1 MLRRSLC
8 VIGGC
13 ILVCSAAPN
22 ASAQERSARALPVI
36 ETSAGY
42 AFMRD
47 TTTEENFPAGWYFS
61 AAANLSHWF
70 GLVGELSGAHK
81 KLTDIAPIDVKAN
94 LYTVMGGPRFFIKH
108 GRIVPFAEVLAGVAH
123 LRWKAT
129 GPAGTSVPAATDTKF
144 AFQPGGGVAFL
155 LTDNVSVRGAVD
167 YRRIVFTDA
176 DEFAE
181 DNSQVRA
188 IAGVVFGWG
197 AR

>member
-1 MLRRSLC
+1 MPRTALC
-8 VIGGC
+8 VIGVF
-13 ILVCSAAPN
+13 ILACSAAPN
-22 ASAQERSARALPVI
+22 VSAQELGGPALPVV

-61 AAANLSHWF
+61 AATNLNHWF
-70 GLVGELSGAHK
+70 GLAGELSGAHK
-81 KLTDIAPIDVKAN
+81 KLTDLAPFEVKAN
-94 LYTVMGGPRFFIKH
+94 LYTVMGGPRFFIKR
-108 GRIVPFAEVLAGVAH
+108 GRFVPFAEVLAGVAH
-123 LRWKAT
+123 LRWAPAEPTGGFDAT
-129 GPAGTSVPAATDTKF
+129 TTDTKF
-144 AFQPGGGVAFL
+144 AFQPGGGVTFL
-155 LTDNVSVRGAVD
+155 LTDHVSVRGSFD

-181 DNSQVRA
+181 DNSQIRA